1 MITDILLYVIIS
13 ICIVIMVHSILLFF
27 IKTTT
32 TYKQINNIDEIK
44 EVYNK
49 LNEKLENNVI
59 PIEYKYKEEKEQKI
73 DEDNKTD
80 LLNWLDNNMETDE
93 LFKNIHNQTI

>member
-32 TYKQINNIDEIK
+32 TYKQVNNIDDIK

-49 LNEKLENNVI
+49 INEKLGKNVT
-59 PIEYKYKEEKEQKI
+59 PIEYKEEKEEQKS

-80 LLNWLDNNMETDE
+80 LLNWLDNNMETDD